1 MRKKTYARELNR
13 LQTELVAAQDW
24 VKATGQRI
32 VILFEGRDAAGKG
45 GVIELQA
52 AGEVMGFAVVLPKRD
67 ESNAYDDAASM
78 SGRRYVPEEF

>member
-1 MRKKTYARELNR
+1 MRKKTYAKEPKR
-13 LQTELVAAQDW
+13 LQTELVVVQDW

-45 GVIELQA
+45 GVIELPA
-52 AGEVMGFAVVLPKRD
+52 AGEVMGFASDD
-67 ESNAYDDAASM
+67 ESDAYDDAASM